1 MNIEYLLSFKDY
13 DELLKLDDEFIKSL
27 PDNFLKTY
35 SKKVK
40 KKIVKPISKNN
51 ILKNT
56 KLQTAKNKDENKVK
70 LILNKL
76 SQDNFDNII
85 QEFLEIFTEI
95 NQENYNI
102 ILKVM
107 YEKIVNDEKFIYIFF
122 KFYNLIN
129 NIYSSIYDLNNK
141 YFIDMIQAKTL
152 YDYNNEKLDE
162 NMIFLEKINMEEN
175 RINNLK
181 LIILLVES
189 KNFSIEILSTV
200 TDVLV
205 SSNYIPDIVFWFS
218 NNYINNNIKKHDYNN
233 LLLEKLNKDINNR
246 YVILLKNLLGIN
258 DNFNNTINE
267 TITEDEYQIEI
278 KEEKIKSD
286 FEVETDNIIEEFIL
300 LEDFEEI
307 IQFFDT
313 FKTEVKNVKI
323 FMTTLLNFY
332 FNNTLS
338 NYSKFQKLFINLKK
352 NKLIEIDIFKS
363 SLYDVLNN
371 ENKFDYNNIDIKLE
385 KLLDIYKIIQIKL
398 SKSFISTIL

>member
-1 MNIEYLLSFKDY
+1 MNIEFLLSFKDY

-40 KKIVKPISKNN
+40 KKIIKPISKNN

-85 QEFLEIFTEI
+85 QEFLEKFTEI

-141 YFIDMIQAKTL
+141 YFIDMIQAKTF

-200 TDVLV
+200 TKILV

-218 NNYINNNIKKHDYNN
+218 NNCINNNIKKDDYNN

-286 FEVETDNIIEEFIL
+286 FEIETDNIIEEFIL

-352 NKLIEIDIFKS
+352 NKLIEIEIFKS

-385 KLLDIYKIIQIKL
+385 KLLNIYKIIQINL